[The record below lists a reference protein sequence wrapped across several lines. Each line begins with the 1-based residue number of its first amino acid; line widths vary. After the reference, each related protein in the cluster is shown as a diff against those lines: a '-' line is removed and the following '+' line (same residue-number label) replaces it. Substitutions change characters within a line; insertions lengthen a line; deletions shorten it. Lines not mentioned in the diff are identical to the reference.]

1 MSVQIVCKFGEIV
14 CKYGKIVCKY
24 EVLAIR
30 SFCTPWLP
38 YQEGNE
44 GTKNEETTL
53 FPDLPAQTNTGE
65 HSTSQIRKPGTRNIY
80 MHILNL
86 VTKIYI
92 INLYTIQYSQL
103 SMFNFFLLTYCNL
116 KIHEKK
122 ESGKLKQIG
131 KVVSSYCWS
140 ILNKAYTIGNII
152 LFIIFRSS
160 WSDKAWPNQKMGNC
174 IPQYYLE
181 AVACRWTQNG
191 QGWSQPRPWSC
202 PARLPRSS
210 PAPINPA
217 ASRSSRS
224 WIRGVF

>member
-1 MSVQIVCKFGEIV
+1 MREPKTKKLPCSRTFQLKQTLASTPHHRFGNLEQGIYV
-14 CKYGKIVCKY
+14 Y
-24 EVLAIR
+24 
-30 SFCTPWLP
+30 T
-38 YQEGNE
+38 
-44 GTKNEETTL
+44 
-53 FPDLPAQTNTGE
+53 
-65 HSTSQIRKPGTRNIY
+65 Y

-86 VTKIYI
+86 VTKTNI
-92 INLYTIQYSQL
+92 IQYTQL
-103 SMFNFFLLTYCNL
+103 SMLSFFLLTHFNL
-116 KIHEKK
+116 KIHGVGEKK

-160 WSDKAWPNQKMGNC
+160 WSDKAWPNQKMCNC

>member
-24 EVLAIR
+24 QVLAIR

-44 GTKNEETTL
+44 GTKKRRNYLVPGPSSSNKHWRALHITDSETW
-53 FPDLPAQTNTGE
+53 NKE
-65 HSTSQIRKPGTRNIY
+65 YIY
-80 MHILNL
+80 THILNL
-86 VTKIYI
+86 VTKINI
-92 INLYTIQYSQL
+92 IQYTQL
-103 SMFNFFLLTYCNL
+103 SMLNFFLLTHFNL
-116 KIHEKK
+116 KIHGVGEKK